1 MELIFGQQAILSI
14 VVHLFFI
21 GVAWWALQ
29 ALKFD
34 LMIKTTD
41 VLRARVLFIFIT
53 IALGSTVAEFFLTY
67 FYYSM
72 QLKYLF

>member
-34 LMIKTTD
+34 LIVKTTD
-41 VLRARVLFIFIT
+41 VLRARILFIFIT
-53 IALGSTVAEFFLTY
+53 IALGSAVAEFFLAY